1 MKNKVYTYYDES
13 QLPLIMTTYE
23 VSILLRC
30 SEEYI
35 RRLARNG
42 EIKHIRNGKNLVFR
56 KNDVLDYL
64 GQTK

>member
-42 EIKHIRNGKNLVFR
+42 EIKYIKNGKNLVFR

-64 GQTK
+64 GQAS